1 MKKPQWSYPVL
12 SIILLLVCLIGINA
26 LGSFL
31 PLRIDVTDEKLYTI
45 SEGTKKILRDFEE
58 PVTIKFYFSKDR
70 AELPQNFKAYAQRVE
85 EVLREYEYLA
95 DGNVKLEVF
104 DPEIDSEEEE
114 WAQKYGLASFALP
127 NGENFYMGMVAL
139 LLDQE
144 IAIPYF
150 DPRREKFLEYDISQ
164 ALMGLNQ
171 LQPPEIGVL
180 SSLNLLGSST
190 QRRASTADEWALY
203 SELKKSFDL
212 RILPPEIEEIS
223 DDITVLLL
231 IHPKNLNERAQ
242 YAVDQ
247 YVMRGGHLIVLLD
260 PNSNHEARTQSAQMG
275 RMPDIKSDLP
285 RLLKNWGVEFDPAK
299 LVGDPR
305 YATSINA
312 GGGNIIRYPMWMSL
326 PPAAMDADH
335 PITSQ
340 LENLLF
346 VDSGFLSK
354 AEESTVE
361 FTPLLQTSS
370 QSGVLETMMIQ
381 FTPPTQIAQNLKT
394 DQVPRVLAAFLRD
407 KFKTAFPEG
416 QPLPSNTEE
425 RTPVETG
432 ESPPLVHAHL
442 PEAMK
447 SGTILVIADVDFASD
462 TFSVQKMNFMGQI
475 VVNLLNDNL
484 NFIINAVEFF
494 TGDDELMSIR
504 SRGRFARPFT
514 KVMELENQAQ
524 MRFQEE
530 EIGLQQTLRAVQEKL
545 AELEEHKDPN
555 QKRLLTAEQQ
565 DEIKRFRTEEIET
578 RKRLREVRKILRQDI
593 ESLGNWLLGLNM
605 LLVPAIVALVGVVSY
620 RRRIGNKAGS

>member
-1 MKKPQWSYPVL
+1 MKKPQWSYPAL

-45 SEGTKKILRDFEE
+45 SEGTKKILGDFEE

-95 DGNVKLEVF
+95 EGNVKLEVF

-190 QRRASTADEWALY
+190 HRRASTADEWALY

-299 LVGDPR
+299 LVGDSR

-312 GGGNIIRYPMWMSL
+312 GGGNIVRYPMWMSL

-432 ESPPLVHAHL
+432 ESPPLEHAHL
-442 PEAMK
+442 PEATK

>member
-1 MKKPQWSYPVL
+1 MKKPQWSYPAL

-190 QRRASTADEWALY
+190 HRRASTADEWALY

-247 YVMRGGHLIVLLD
+247 YVMRGGHLIVLVD

-299 LVGDPR
+299 LVGDSR

-312 GGGNIIRYPMWMSL
+312 GGGNIVRYPMWMSL

-416 QPLPSNTEE
+416 QPPPSKTEE

-432 ESPPLVHAHL
+432 ESPPLEHAHL
-442 PEAMK
+442 PEATK

>member
-1 MKKPQWSYPVL
+1 MKKPQWSYPAL

-45 SEGTKKILRDFEE
+45 SEGTKKILSDFEE

-95 DGNVKLEVF
+95 DGNIKLEVF
-104 DPEIDSEEEE
+104 DPKIDSEEEE

-171 LQPPEIGVL
+171 LQPPKIGVL

-190 QRRASTADEWALY
+190 HRRASTVDEWALY

-212 RILPPEIEEIS
+212 QILPPEIEEIS

-231 IHPKNLNERAQ
+231 IHPKNMHERAQ

-247 YVMRGGHLIVLLD
+247 YVIRGGHLIVLVD

-285 RLLKNWGVEFDPAK
+285 RLLKNWGVEFDPGM
-299 LVGDPR
+299 LVGDSR

-312 GGGNIIRYPMWMSL
+312 GRGNIVRYPMWMSL
-326 PPAAMDADH
+326 PPDAMDEDH

-354 AEESTVE
+354 VGESTVE
-361 FTPLLQTSS
+361 FSPLLQTSS
-370 QSGVLETMMIQ
+370 QSGVLETIMIQ

-416 QPLPSNTEE
+416 QPPPSITEE
-425 RTPVETG
+425 GTPLQTE
-432 ESPPLVHAHL
+432 ESPPLKHAHL
-442 PEAMK
+442 QEAK
-447 SGTILVIADVDFASD
+447 NSGTILVIADVDFASD

-545 AELEEHKDPN
+545 AELEEHKDPG
-555 QKRLLTAEQQ
+555 QKRLLTTEQQ

-620 RRRIGNKAGS
+620 RLRIGNKPRR

>member
-1 MKKPQWSYPVL
+1 MKKPQWSYPAL

-58 PVTIKFYFSKDR
+58 PVTIKFYFSRDR

-95 DGNVKLEVF
+95 DGNIKLEVF
-104 DPEIDSEEEE
+104 DPKIDSEEEE

-127 NGENFYMGMVAL
+127 SGENFYMGMVAL

-164 ALMGLNQ
+164 ALKGLNQ
-171 LQPPEIGVL
+171 LQPPKIGVL

-190 QRRASTADEWALY
+190 QMRASTVDEWTLY

-212 RILPPEIEEIS
+212 QILPPEIEEIS

-231 IHPKNLNERAQ
+231 IHPKNMNERAQ

-247 YVMRGGHLIVLLD
+247 YVIRGGHLIVLVD

-275 RMPDIKSDLP
+275 RMPDIKSDVP
-285 RLLKNWGVEFDPAK
+285 KLLKNWGVEFDPGK
-299 LVGDPR
+299 LVGDSR

-312 GGGNIIRYPMWMSL
+312 GRGNIVRYPMWMSL
-326 PPAAMDADH
+326 PPASMDADH
-335 PITSQ
+335 PVTSQ

-354 AEESTVE
+354 VEESTVE
-361 FTPLLQTSS
+361 FSPLLQTSS

-381 FTPPTQIAQNLKT
+381 FTPPTQIARNLKT
-394 DQVPRVLAAFLRD
+394 DQMPRVLAAFLRD
-407 KFKTAFPEG
+407 KFKTAFLEG
-416 QPLPSNTEE
+416 QPPPSITEE
-425 RTPVETG
+425 GAPVQTE
-432 ESPPLVHAHL
+432 ESPPLKHAHL
-442 PEAMK
+442 QEAKK

-545 AELEEHKDPN
+545 AELEEHKDPA
-555 QKRLLTAEQQ
+555 QKRLLTTEQQ

-620 RRRIGNKAGS
+620 RRRIGNKPGR

>member
-1 MKKPQWSYPVL
+1 MKKPQWSYPAL

-45 SEGTKKILRDFEE
+45 SEGTKKILGDFEE

-85 EVLREYEYLA
+85 EVLREYEFLA

-190 QRRASTADEWALY
+190 HRRASTADEWALY

-231 IHPKNLNERAQ
+231 IHPKNMNERAQ

-299 LVGDPR
+299 LVGDSR

-312 GGGNIIRYPMWMSL
+312 GGGNIVRYPMWMSL

-416 QPLPSNTEE
+416 QPPPSNTEE

-432 ESPPLVHAHL
+432 ESPPLEHAHL

-565 DEIKRFRTEEIET
+565 NEIKRFRTEEIET

>member
-1 MKKPQWSYPVL
+1 MKKPQWSYPAL

-190 QRRASTADEWALY
+190 HRRASTADEWALY

-212 RILPPEIEEIS
+212 RVLPPEIEEIS

-247 YVMRGGHLIVLLD
+247 YVMRGGHLIVLVD

-299 LVGDPR
+299 LVGDSR

-312 GGGNIIRYPMWMSL
+312 GGGNIVRYPMWMSL

-416 QPLPSNTEE
+416 QPPPSKTEE

-432 ESPPLVHAHL
+432 ESPPLEHAHL
-442 PEAMK
+442 PEATK

>member
-1 MKKPQWSYPVL
+1 MKKPQWSYPAL